1 LSLFA
6 ELKRR
11 NVVRVVLAYLA
22 GAWLLIQI
30 GDTVFPAYGAPD
42 SALTVLITLLV
53 IGLIPVVVISWVFE
67 LTPEGLKRDAQVAP
81 GESTTPRIA
90 RRLDRIIMIALTLA
104 IGFFAIDKFVI
115 DPTRDAA
122 LREEAEERGRVEA
135 TLGVYG
141 DKSIAVLPFA
151 DLSPGGDQAY
161 FSDGIAEELLNL
173 LAKIRELRVI
183 SRSSAFAYRGEGINI
198 PTVAKE
204 LNVAYVLEG
213 SVRTAGDRVRIT
225 AQLIEA
231 ATDTHV
237 WSEVYERQLVDIFA
251 IQDEIAAIVADA
263 LELEILG
270 PNLHV
275 RRTDPETY
283 RLYLEAHYLANV
295 LGADMAAAEA
305 LLMQALER
313 DPQYVPAW
321 VLLAYVNYSLTGT
334 GEVHKYG
341 PEEGALMNDGYL
353 RRALAI
359 DPDDAAAN
367 VYAAWRDYVF
377 RDDLESAVE
386 RFSIALRNEPQ
397 NVEVFR
403 VVGGFMRIIGQF
415 EEAIRFAELAID
427 RDPMCG
433 ACIYNL
439 MNANVLAGNYDAAEA
454 ASRRRLE
461 FARGGQISLG
471 RILLLKGDPH
481 GALAEFDKRKDD
493 RVLWLGV
500 TALAY
505 HTLGRKEAFQEAVRE
520 LESIDD
526 PRAFRELATAHAWAG
541 NIDVAFAW
549 LGRYVSPEVLKNK
562 RTMSGIIW
570 DPFLASLRDDPRWT
584 ELRKNSGLSSE
595 RLAAIRLDI
604 PAT

>member
-1 LSLFA
+1 MSLFA

-53 IGLIPVVVISWVFE
+53 IGLSPVVVISWVFE
-67 LTPEGLKRDAQVAP
+67 LPPEGLKRDAQVAP

-353 RRALAI
+353 QRALAI

-595 RLAAIRLDI
+595 RLAASRLDI

>member
-1 LSLFA
+1 
-6 ELKRR
+6 
-11 NVVRVVLAYLA
+11 
-22 GAWLLIQI
+22 
-30 GDTVFPAYGAPD
+30 VFPAYGAPD

-353 RRALAI
+353 QRALAI

-454 ASRRRLE
+454 ASWVSRRSPTTRSAAKRRSRKQSGNSNRSTIRGHSGNWQRPTPGPEISTWRLHGSGDTS
-461 FARGGQISLG
+461 AR
-471 RILLLKGDPH
+471 
-481 GALAEFDKRKDD
+481 
-493 RVLWLGV
+493 
-500 TALAY
+500 
-505 HTLGRKEAFQEAVRE
+505 
-520 LESIDD
+520 
-526 PRAFRELATAHAWAG
+526 
-541 NIDVAFAW
+541 
-549 LGRYVSPEVLKNK
+549 RY
-562 RTMSGIIW
+562 
-570 DPFLASLRDDPRWT
+570 
-584 ELRKNSGLSSE
+584 
-595 RLAAIRLDI
+595 
-604 PAT
+604 

>member
-11 NVVRVVLAYLA
+11 NVVRVVLAYLT

-183 SRSSAFAYRGEGINI
+183 SRASAFAYRGEGINI

-341 PEEGALMNDGYL
+341 PEEGAL
-353 RRALAI
+353 
-359 DPDDAAAN
+359 
-367 VYAAWRDYVF
+367 DYVF

>member
-11 NVVRVVLAYLA
+11 NVVRVVLAYLT

>member
-11 NVVRVVLAYLA
+11 NVVRVVLAYLT

-353 RRALAI
+353 QRALAI

>member
-549 LGRYVSPEVLKNK
+549 LGRYVRPEVLKNK